1 MFKKILI
8 TCLLCLMTAGAV
20 DSAGT
25 QPIKIG
31 ALFAESGK
39 VADVGTAS
47 RLVAE
52 MTLKEINAGG
62 GILGRTVEMVVYD
75 TESDP
80 NVALRMARQLV
91 EKDGV
96 LAIIGPTSTGSGM
109 AIKKYTEENEIP
121 VIMTVGGDPVI
132 AGGKFGPYAWTF
144 KVPQRSSTAVR
155 KIYENLQAKGVST
168 VALLTASDGFG
179 QDGLRHLEALAD
191 EFGITVAAKETM
203 DPQAMDFSAQA
214 FKLSMAGPQAVI
226 IWTMGPSGAV
236 ATKNFANLPGDKPL
250 LVQCHG
256 IPGPKFLELAGSAA
270 EGVIMPGTKIMAPDY
285 LADDDPQKSVILKFI
300 EDYTAQGYGEKFPL
314 NTHSGY
320 AFDAVTLLK
329 AGLEK
334 AGAAERTALRD
345 ALETLQGVVGVS
357 GVFSLTPEDHNGLGT
372 DSMIMLEVQDGQY
385 RLAE

>member
-1 MFKKILI
+1 MFKTILI
-8 TCLLCLMTAGAV
+8 TCLLCLTTAGAV
-20 DSAGT
+20 DSADT
-25 QPIKIG
+25 SPIKVG
-31 ALFAESGK
+31 GLFAESGK
-39 VADVGTAS
+39 VAFVGTAS

-52 MTLKEINAGG
+52 MTLKDINDNG

-91 EKDGV
+91 EKDEV

-132 AGGKFGPYAWTF
+132 AGGKFGPYTWTF
-144 KVPQRSSTAVR
+144 KVPQRSSIATR
-155 KIYENLQAKGVST
+155 KIYEHLQSKGVSK
-168 VALLTASDGFG
+168 VGLLTASDGFG
-179 QDGLRHLEALAD
+179 QDGLRHLKALAG
-191 EFGITVAAKETM
+191 EYGITVSAEETM

-214 FKLSMAGPQAVI
+214 FKISMAEPQAVI
-226 IWTMGPSGAV
+226 IWTIGPAGAV

-256 IPGPKFLELAGSAA
+256 QPGPKFLELAGIAS
-270 EGVIMPGTKIMAPDY
+270 EGVIMPGTKIMAPDH
-285 LADDDPQKSVILKFI
+285 LADDDPQKPVIKQFI
-300 EDYTAQGYGEKFPL
+300 ADYTEQGYDDEFPL

-320 AFDAVTLLK
+320 ASDAMTLLK

-334 AGAAERTALRD
+334 AGAAERPALRN
-345 ALETLQGVVGVS
+345 ALETLQGVVGIS
-357 GVFSLTPEDHNGLGT
+357 GVFSLSPEDHNGLDT
-372 DSMIMLEVQDGQY
+372 DSMIMLEVMDGAY
-385 RLAE
+385 RPAE